1 MFWDGLRNEKGKYS
15 VKEPFSYQM
24 STFLSF
30 FLSIS
35 VVLKLFGVKLE
46 KNQNFVL
53 EKL

>member
-1 MFWDGLRNEKGKYS
+1 MFWDSLQNEKGKYS

-24 STFLSF
+24 STFLSS

-46 KNQNFVL
+46 KNQNFAVNI
-53 EKL
+53 